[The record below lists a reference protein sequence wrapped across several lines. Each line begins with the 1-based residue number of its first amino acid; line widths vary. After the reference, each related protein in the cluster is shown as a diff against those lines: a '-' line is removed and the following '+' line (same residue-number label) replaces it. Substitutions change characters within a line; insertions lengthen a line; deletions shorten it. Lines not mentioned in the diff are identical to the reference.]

1 MFKNIQEY
9 QNQSGTNIQELSK
22 LLDNSRIGRMKN
34 AKWDLGVIG
43 LLSWLKTGELLE
55 RLLKRPRE
63 LFSIIKY
70 KKPLPKIND
79 PGTSWTRSKSI
90 IF

>member
-1 MFKNIQEY
+1 
-9 QNQSGTNIQELSK
+9 
-22 LLDNSRIGRMKN
+22 
-34 AKWDLGVIG
+34 
-43 LLSWLKTGELLE
+43 LKTGELLE

-79 PGTSWTRSKSI
+79 PGTS
-90 IF
+90 